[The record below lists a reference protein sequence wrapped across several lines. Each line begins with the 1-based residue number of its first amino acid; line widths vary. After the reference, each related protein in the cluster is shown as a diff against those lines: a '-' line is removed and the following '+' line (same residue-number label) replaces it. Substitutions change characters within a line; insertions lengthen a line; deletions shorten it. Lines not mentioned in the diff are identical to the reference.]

1 MRRVLI
7 IIEAPGKVRAW
18 ERAARKIG
26 LSATLV
32 TTRGHMSRFP
42 DRLTPFGVRFENGR
56 AVDEGRVPNG
66 LIVDRIRDA
75 LLDLPPSAQI
85 LIATDDDP
93 EGDVI
98 ALDAFRALIG
108 QDRSLVDRVRR
119 VRARSVT
126 VAGITEAIA
135 RAERDPGISDLFTRA
150 VPGRARAISDRWI
163 GSAFTELA
171 GTGCGRVRAALLGA
185 ALLWR
190 GDPSLVR
197 GAPETGEL
205 TFTARSDPTG
215 LPFFARVPLFGKVP
229 APLRAVAERYRGRLI
244 PGHVRPMA
252 SLSAAV
258 APRIGDVRPFNTGDA
273 LAYAGRFYGI
283 GPRAAMR
290 GLQNAYMAGRIS
302 YPRTSGRHLS
312 EQACALIVQAA
323 RACGVPGVSDRD
335 ARRHLPERPEP
346 GAHEAIYPTPELLQA
361 DLQRLRAS
369 VRRAPSAEG
378 GRTEEEVEDLMVGL
392 IARRAFDAVRP
403 IELAPGVWHNRDGS
417 DLTAEEIEALEGL
430 EWVRPSGPAAPWSN
444 HMSTG
449 LRAWPLSAIL
459 IDGMMI
465 EEVGRP
471 STYALHAESV
481 AGSGQLRI
489 PRPGALPELTPEG
502 ARVLR
507 RVPKEALL
515 PGTCRA
521 IERALSA
528 TSEAERD
535 VPDLTRLIR
544 MRIDGWMAAAPEGL
558 RAPLIEHLMRVTQ
571 AELSG
576 AGPDRPGAEG
586 ADPFRTGALLGGADP
601 IDLPALGE
609 PPEEDPVGD
618 PETQLADL
626 IC

>member
-1 MRRVLI
+1 MRQALI

-26 LSATLV
+26 IAATLV

-42 DRLTPFGVRFENGR
+42 DRLSPFGVRFENGR
-56 AVDEGRVPNG
+56 AVDEGRVPDAS
-66 LIVDRIRDA
+66 IVSRIRTA
-75 LLDLPPSAQI
+75 LVDLPRSAEI

-98 ALDAFRALIG
+98 ALDAFRAVIG

-119 VRARSVT
+119 VRARAVT
-126 VAGITEAIA
+126 VAGITDAIS
-135 RAERDPGISDLFTRA
+135 RAEREPGISDLFTRA

-163 GSAFTELA
+163 GAAFTELA

-190 GDPSLVR
+190 ADPSLLA
-197 GAPETGEL
+197 GLPETGEL

-215 LPFFARVPLFGKVP
+215 IPFFARVPISGRVP
-229 APLRAVAERYRGRLI
+229 SALRAVAERYRGRLI

-273 LAYAGRFYGI
+273 LAYAARLHGV

-302 YPRTSGRHLS
+302 YPRTSGHHLS
-312 EQACALIVQAA
+312 EQACALVVQAA

-335 ARRHLPERPEP
+335 ARRHLPDRAEA
-346 GAHEAIYPTPELLQA
+346 GAHEALYPTPELLKP
-361 DLQRLRAS
+361 DLERLRAS
-369 VRRAPSAEG
+369 VRRVPGPET

-392 IARRAFDAVRP
+392 IARRAFDAARA
-403 IELAPGVWHNRDGS
+403 IELAPGAWHNRDGS
-417 DLTAEEIEALEGL
+417 DLTAEEVDALEGL
-430 EWVRPSGPAAPWSN
+430 EWVRPSGPSAPWSN

-449 LRAWPLSAIL
+449 FRAWPLSSVL

-465 EEVGRP
+465 EGVGRP

-502 ARVLR
+502 ARVVR
-507 RVPKEALL
+507 KVPREALL
-515 PGTCRA
+515 PATCRA

-528 TSEAERD
+528 GSDGERD

-544 MRIDGWMAAAPEGL
+544 MRIDGWVGAAPEGL
-558 RAPLIEHLMRVTQ
+558 RAPLIEHLLRVTQ
-571 AELSG
+571 AELS
-576 AGPDRPGAEG
+576 APDG
-586 ADPFRTGALLGGADP
+586 ADPYRTGALLPGPEPILIPDPGA
-601 IDLPALGE
+601 
-609 PPEEDPVGD
+609 PEEDPVGE

>member
-1 MRRVLI
+1 MRQALI
-7 IIEAPGKVRAW
+7 IIEAPGKARAW

-26 LSATLV
+26 VAATLV
-32 TTRGHMSRFP
+32 STRGHMARFP
-42 DRLTPFGVRFENGR
+42 DRLSPFGVRFENGR
-56 AVDEGRVPNG
+56 AVDEGRVPDAS
-66 LIVDRIRDA
+66 IVSRIRNA
-75 LLDLPPSAQI
+75 LLDLPYAAEI

-108 QDRSLVDRVRR
+108 QDRSLIDRVRR

-135 RAERDPGISDLFTRA
+135 RSERDPGVSDLFLRA

-190 GDPSLVR
+190 ADPALLR
-197 GAPETGEL
+197 GVPETGEL
-205 TFTARSDPTG
+205 TFMARSDPTG
-215 LPFFARVPLFGKVP
+215 LPFFARVPLTGSVP
-229 APLRAVAERYRGRLI
+229 PALRAVAERYLGRLI

-273 LAYAGRFYGI
+273 LAYAGRFHGV
-283 GPRAAMR
+283 GPAAAMR

-312 EQACALIVQAA
+312 EQACALTVQAA
-323 RACGVPGVSDRD
+323 RACGVPGVSDRH

-346 GAHEAIYPTPELLQA
+346 GAHEALYPTPELLQG
-361 DLQRLRAS
+361 DLQRLRAT
-369 VRRAPSAEG
+369 VRRAPPADRA
-378 GRTEEEVEDLMVGL
+378 RTEEEVEDLMVS
-392 IARRAFDAVRP
+392 IVARRAFDAVRP
-403 IELAPGVWHNRDGS
+403 IELAPGSWQNRYGS
-417 DLTAEEIEALEGL
+417 DLTPEEVDALEGL
-430 EWVRPSGPAAPWSN
+430 EWVRPSGPSAPWSN

-449 LRAWPLSAIL
+449 LRAWPLTSVL
-459 IDGMMI
+459 IDGMMT
-465 EEVGRP
+465 EGVGRP
-471 STYALHAESV
+471 STYAIHAESI

-489 PRPGALPELTPEG
+489 PRPGELPELTPEG
-502 ARVLR
+502 ARLVR
-507 RVPKEALL
+507 RVPREALL
-515 PGTCRA
+515 PATCRA
-521 IERALSA
+521 IEGALSA
-528 TSEAERD
+528 ISPAERD

-544 MRIDGWMAAAPEGL
+544 MRVDAWVSAAPEGL
-558 RAPLIEHLMRVTQ
+558 RTPLIDHLTRITHAAVT
-571 AELSG
+571 A
-576 AGPDRPGAEG
+576 PDGS
-586 ADPFRTGALLGGADP
+586 DPFRTALLLPDPDP
-601 IDLPALGE
+601 IPLPDQEG
-609 PPEEDPVGD
+609 PEEDPVGE
-618 PETQLADL
+618 PETQVADL

>member
-1 MRRVLI
+1 MRQALI

-26 LSATLV
+26 IAATLV

-42 DRLTPFGVRFENGR
+42 DRLSPFGVRFENGR
-56 AVDEGRVPNG
+56 AVDEGRVPDG
-66 LIVDRIRDA
+66 STVSRIRGA
-75 LLDLPPSAQI
+75 LLDLPHSAEI

-98 ALDAFRALIG
+98 ALDAFRAVIG

-126 VAGITEAIA
+126 VAGITEAIG

-163 GSAFTELA
+163 GAAFTELA

-190 GDPSLVR
+190 ADPSLLS
-197 GAPETGEL
+197 GLPETGEL

-215 LPFFARVPLFGKVP
+215 TPFFARVRLTGQVP
-229 APLRAVAERYRGRLI
+229 SALRAVAERYRGRLI

-273 LAYAGRFYGI
+273 LAYAARFHGVS
-283 GPRAAMR
+283 PRTAMR

-302 YPRTSGRHLS
+302 YPRTSGHHLS
-312 EQACALIVQAA
+312 EQSCALVVQAA

-335 ARRHLPERPEP
+335 ARRHLPDRSET
-346 GAHEAIYPTPELLQA
+346 GAHEALYPTPELLQS
-361 DLQRLRAS
+361 DLERLRAS
-369 VRRAPSAEG
+369 VRRVPGPEAV
-378 GRTEEEVEDLMVGL
+378 RTEEEVEDLMVGL
-392 IARRAFDAVRP
+392 VARRAFDAARP
-403 IELAPGVWHNRDGS
+403 IELAPGAWHNRDGS
-417 DLTAEEIEALEGL
+417 DLTAEEVEALEGL
-430 EWVRPSGPAAPWSN
+430 EWVRPSGPSAPWSN

-449 LRAWPLSAIL
+449 FRAWPLASIL

-465 EEVGRP
+465 EGVGRP

-489 PRPGALPELTPEG
+489 PRPGALPELSPEG
-502 ARVLR
+502 ARVVR
-507 RVPKEALL
+507 KVPKEALL
-515 PGTCRA
+515 PATCRA
-521 IERALSA
+521 IERVLSA
-528 TSEAERD
+528 GSEAERD

-544 MRIDGWMAAAPEGL
+544 MRIDGWVGAAPEGL
-558 RAPLIEHLMRVTQ
+558 RTPLIEHLLRVTK
-571 AELSG
+571 AELS
-576 AGPDRPGAEG
+576 ATDGPDPY
-586 ADPFRTGALLGGADP
+586 RTGALLPGAEPILIPDP
-601 IDLPALGE
+601 GA
-609 PPEEDPVGD
+609 PEEDPVGE